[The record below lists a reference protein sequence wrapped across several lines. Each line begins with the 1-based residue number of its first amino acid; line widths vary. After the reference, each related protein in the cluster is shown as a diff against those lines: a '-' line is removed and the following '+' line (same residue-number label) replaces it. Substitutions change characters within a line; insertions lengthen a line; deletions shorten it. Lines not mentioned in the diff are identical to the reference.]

1 MTAPDTWSFGAGTS
15 THGAWGATA
24 SALPILPALQEEI
37 AVDVAIIGAGYTGLA
52 AALRLAE
59 GGTSVA
65 VLEAQQ
71 VGFGCSGRNSGLV
84 NAGLW
89 FAPEDVV
96 AGLGPDV
103 GERLNHILG
112 AAPARVFALI
122 EQHAMDCEARRTGT
136 LHCAHSPAGLKDL
149 ARRQAQWAAR
159 GAELEVIDRRE
170 TADKIGTDRF
180 YGALWDHRAGTIQP
194 LGYVQGQAKAA
205 LAAGAKIYCQSP
217 VQRLEREARRWRLST
232 PKGRVRAEKVVIATN
247 AYSHGAGESLRQA
260 HIPFYYFHFA
270 TDPLPE
276 ALQREILP
284 EEQGCW
290 DTFKVLTSFRKDQAG
305 RLIFGSV
312 GRLTGLGQGLHRA
325 WARRTLKQFFPQV
338 GDVALSEGWCGTI
351 GMTKDH
357 LPKLSEP
364 HPGVVTAY
372 AFNGRGIGPGT
383 VFGEALADYLT
394 SGDGAAL
401 PLPLTPLH
409 REDQRALW
417 SLGYEAGARAYHAVS
432 RRF

>member
-205 LAAGAKIYCQSP
+205 LAAG
-217 VQRLEREARRWRLST
+217 
-232 PKGRVRAEKVVIATN
+232 
-247 AYSHGAGESLRQA
+247 ESLRQA